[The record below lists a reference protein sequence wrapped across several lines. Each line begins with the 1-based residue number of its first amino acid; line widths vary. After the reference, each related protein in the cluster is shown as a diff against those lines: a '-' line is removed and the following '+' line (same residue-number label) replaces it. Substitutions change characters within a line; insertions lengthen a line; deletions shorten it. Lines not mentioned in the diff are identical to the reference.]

1 MINTLKLKGRIA
13 EKGKTIQKLAPI
25 AGCSAYTLGRKIA
38 NEAPM
43 TKEEAMILCEELQIC
58 NNEFADFFLQNELQN
73 TTNERRVKENEKF
86 VNFINKKRCPRI
98 NWLVPKKS

>member
-43 TKEEAMILCEELQIC
+43 TIEEAMILCEELQIC
-58 NNEFADFFLQNELQN
+58 NNEFADFFFAKWVAKYNKRKAG
-73 TTNERRVKENEKF
+73 EREWKVR
-86 VNFINKKRCPRI
+86 
-98 NWLVPKKS
+98 